1 MKTIVLLHAFPLDH
15 RMWDGIADDV
25 AISGWQVF
33 TPDLRGCGGS
43 ADWTDQEPT
52 LRVLAEDVL
61 SLMDNYG
68 ITNFVVAGCSLG
80 GYVAMELIRIAP
92 SRVAAAI
99 LIDTKASA
107 DNEEQRENR
116 LHVASQ
122 VEEAKNTEA
131 FCRVLL
137 PNALGKTTWEKFP
150 EIVEY
155 TKSLMQDSRVNGVA
169 NLQRAMSKRSDSHQV
184 LADFHGPILSIRG
197 GEDVVASSEDHSRIM
212 NAARDGIHVELSECG
227 HLAPIEKPKETLD
240 SVIDFLNKVSSPVC

>member
-1 MKTIVLLHAFPLDH
+1 
-15 RMWDGIADDV
+15 MWDGIADDV

-52 LRVLAEDVL
+52 LRVLAEDIL

-227 HLAPIEKPKETLD
+227 HLTPIEKPKETLD